1 MKRRVFVAS
10 LVAMAAMPR
19 TGTAQGAA
27 RVIRVGWLTAQQ
39 ASSLVPYVDAMRT
52 ALADLGYVEGRN
64 LVTEFRYGDDVIER
78 TRTRRGAGATAGRSY
93 RGARRS
99 RFRDSWSRPARSRR
113 IQHERRS
120 RVGSVR

>member
-39 ASSLVPYVDAMRT
+39 ASSLVPYVDACAPPLLISAMSR
-52 ALADLGYVEGRN
+52 A
-64 LVTEFRYGDDVIER
+64 
-78 TRTRRGAGATAGRSY
+78 ATS
-93 RGARRS
+93 
-99 RFRDSWSRPARSRR
+99 
-113 IQHERRS
+113 
-120 RVGSVR
+120 